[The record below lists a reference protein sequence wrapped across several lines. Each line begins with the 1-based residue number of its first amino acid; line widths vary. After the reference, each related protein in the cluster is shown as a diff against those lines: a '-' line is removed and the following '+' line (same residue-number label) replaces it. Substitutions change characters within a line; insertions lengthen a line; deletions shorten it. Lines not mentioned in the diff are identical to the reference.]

1 MPTAM
6 ALLGRSGSKGKK
18 TDIWQL
24 LTPQINLEKFLYGA
38 YGPGLSCLM
47 LIILLTGLF
56 YKKAYEKILSLGCL
70 VVLTVPFFA
79 DLLNGCLLY
88 TSFEEEVL
96 NAKKP
101 VLVDFWATWC
111 GPCQTMGPVVDELAQ
126 ELTDVKVGKVN
137 VDEQMALAREYKVMS
152 IPTFL
157 VFKDGK
163 VAERTLGVQ
172 EKSELE
178 QLIR

>member
-1 MPTAM
+1 M
-6 ALLGRSGSKGKK
+6 SV
-18 TDIWQL
+18 
-24 LTPQINLEKFLYGA
+24 INLTTE
-38 YGPGLSCLM
+38 
-47 LIILLTGLF
+47 
-56 YKKAYEKILSLGCL
+56 
-70 VVLTVPFFA
+70 
-79 DLLNGCLLY
+79 N
-88 TSFEEEVL
+88 FEEEVL
-96 NAKKP
+96 NAKEP

-137 VDEQMALAREYKVMS
+137 VDEQMVLAREYKVMS

-163 VAERTLGVQ
+163 VAERILGVQ

-178 QLIR
+178 RLIR

>member
-1 MPTAM
+1 M
-6 ALLGRSGSKGKK
+6 SV
-18 TDIWQL
+18 
-24 LTPQINLEKFLYGA
+24 INLTTE
-38 YGPGLSCLM
+38 
-47 LIILLTGLF
+47 
-56 YKKAYEKILSLGCL
+56 
-70 VVLTVPFFA
+70 
-79 DLLNGCLLY
+79 N
-88 TSFEEEVL
+88 FEEEVL
-96 NAKKP
+96 NAKEP

-111 GPCQTMGPVVDELAQ
+111 GPCRAIAPFVAELA
-126 ELTDVKVGKVN
+126 EEYDGKVGKVN

>member
-1 MPTAM
+1 M
-6 ALLGRSGSKGKK
+6 SV
-18 TDIWQL
+18 
-24 LTPQINLEKFLYGA
+24 INLTTE
-38 YGPGLSCLM
+38 
-47 LIILLTGLF
+47 
-56 YKKAYEKILSLGCL
+56 
-70 VVLTVPFFA
+70 
-79 DLLNGCLLY
+79 N
-88 TSFEEEVL
+88 FEEEVL

-137 VDEQMALAREYKVMS
+137 VDEQTALAREYKVMS

>member
-1 MPTAM
+1 M
-6 ALLGRSGSKGKK
+6 SV
-18 TDIWQL
+18 
-24 LTPQINLEKFLYGA
+24 INLTTE
-38 YGPGLSCLM
+38 
-47 LIILLTGLF
+47 
-56 YKKAYEKILSLGCL
+56 
-70 VVLTVPFFA
+70 
-79 DLLNGCLLY
+79 N
-88 TSFEEEVL
+88 FEEEVL
-96 NAKKP
+96 NAKEP

-137 VDEQMALAREYKVMS
+137 VDEQMVLAREYKVMS

-178 QLIR
+178 QPIR

>member
-1 MPTAM
+1 M
-6 ALLGRSGSKGKK
+6 SV
-18 TDIWQL
+18 
-24 LTPQINLEKFLYGA
+24 INLTTE
-38 YGPGLSCLM
+38 
-47 LIILLTGLF
+47 
-56 YKKAYEKILSLGCL
+56 
-70 VVLTVPFFA
+70 
-79 DLLNGCLLY
+79 N
-88 TSFEEEVL
+88 FEEEVL
-96 NAKKP
+96 NAKEP

-137 VDEQMALAREYKVMS
+137 VDEQMVLAREYKVMS

-172 EKSELE
+172 EKSELK
-178 QLIR
+178 QLFK

>member
-1 MPTAM
+1 M
-6 ALLGRSGSKGKK
+6 SV
-18 TDIWQL
+18 
-24 LTPQINLEKFLYGA
+24 INLTTE
-38 YGPGLSCLM
+38 
-47 LIILLTGLF
+47 
-56 YKKAYEKILSLGCL
+56 
-70 VVLTVPFFA
+70 
-79 DLLNGCLLY
+79 N
-88 TSFEEEVL
+88 FEEEVL
-96 NAKKP
+96 NAKEP

-126 ELTDVKVGKVN
+126 ELTNVKVGKVN
-137 VDEQMALAREYKVMS
+137 VDEQMTLAREYKVMS

>member
-1 MPTAM
+1 MKQEDVYHVSNQFNN
-6 ALLGRSGSKGKK
+6 R
-18 TDIWQL
+18 
-24 LTPQINLEKFLYGA
+24 EF
-38 YGPGLSCLM
+38 
-47 LIILLTGLF
+47 
-56 YKKAYEKILSLGCL
+56 
-70 VVLTVPFFA
+70 
-79 DLLNGCLLY
+79 
-88 TSFEEEVL
+88 L

>member
-1 MPTAM
+1 M
-6 ALLGRSGSKGKK
+6 SV
-18 TDIWQL
+18 
-24 LTPQINLEKFLYGA
+24 INLTTE
-38 YGPGLSCLM
+38 
-47 LIILLTGLF
+47 
-56 YKKAYEKILSLGCL
+56 
-70 VVLTVPFFA
+70 
-79 DLLNGCLLY
+79 N
-88 TSFEEEVL
+88 FEEEVL
-96 NAKKP
+96 NAKEP

-137 VDEQMALAREYKVMS
+137 VDEQMVLAREYKVMS

-178 QLIR
+178 QLIK

>member
-1 MPTAM
+1 M
-6 ALLGRSGSKGKK
+6 AKVFT
-18 TDIWQL
+18 TD
-24 LTPQINLEKFLYGA
+24 N
-38 YGPGLSCLM
+38 
-47 LIILLTGLF
+47 
-56 YKKAYEKILSLGCL
+56 
-70 VVLTVPFFA
+70 
-79 DLLNGCLLY
+79 
-88 TSFEEEVL
+88 FETEVL
-96 NAKKP
+96 NAEKP

-137 VDEQMALAREYKVMS
+137 VDEQMVLAREYKVMS

>member
-1 MPTAM
+1 M
-6 ALLGRSGSKGKK
+6 SV
-18 TDIWQL
+18 
-24 LTPQINLEKFLYGA
+24 INLTTE
-38 YGPGLSCLM
+38 
-47 LIILLTGLF
+47 
-56 YKKAYEKILSLGCL
+56 
-70 VVLTVPFFA
+70 
-79 DLLNGCLLY
+79 N
-88 TSFEEEVL
+88 FEEEGL
-96 NAKKP
+96 NAKEP

-137 VDEQMALAREYKVMS
+137 VDEQMLLAREYKVMS

>member
-1 MPTAM
+1 M
-6 ALLGRSGSKGKK
+6 
-18 TDIWQL
+18 
-24 LTPQINLEKFLYGA
+24 E
-38 YGPGLSCLM
+38 
-47 LIILLTGLF
+47 IIHVT
-56 YKKAYEKILSLGCL
+56 
-70 VVLTVPFFA
+70 
-79 DLLNGCLLY
+79 
-88 TSFEEEVL
+88 EETFKQEVL
-96 NAKKP
+96 ESDKP

>member
-1 MPTAM
+1 M
-6 ALLGRSGSKGKK
+6 AKE
-18 TDIWQL
+18 I
-24 LTPQINLEKFLYGA
+24 
-38 YGPGLSCLM
+38 
-47 LIILLTGLF
+47 
-56 YKKAYEKILSLGCL
+56 
-70 VVLTVPFFA
+70 TVE
-79 DLLNGCLLY
+79 N
-88 TSFEEEVL
+88 FETEVL
-96 NAKKP
+96 KSEKP
-101 VLVDFWATWC
+101 ILIDFWATWC
-111 GPCQTMGPVVDELAQ
+111 GPCQTMGPVVDELSQ

>member
-1 MPTAM
+1 M
-6 ALLGRSGSKGKK
+6 AVLH
-18 TDIWQL
+18 
-24 LTPQINLEKFLYGA
+24 LTKEN
-38 YGPGLSCLM
+38 
-47 LIILLTGLF
+47 
-56 YKKAYEKILSLGCL
+56 
-70 VVLTVPFFA
+70 
-79 DLLNGCLLY
+79 
-88 TSFEEEVL
+88 FESEVL
-96 NAKKP
+96 KSDKK

-152 IPTFL
+152 IPAFL